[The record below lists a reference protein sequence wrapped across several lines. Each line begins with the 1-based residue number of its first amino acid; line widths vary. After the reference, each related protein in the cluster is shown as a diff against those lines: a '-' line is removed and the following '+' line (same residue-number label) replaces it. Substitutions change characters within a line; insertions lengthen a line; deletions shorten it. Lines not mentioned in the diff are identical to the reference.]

1 MEAQEQAAPVAPVIR
16 TEPWRSEQIGEL
28 CAALA
33 KCQAEIKNP
42 KKGKTAKVASKKGES
57 SSYSYVYADISD
69 VCETINAVAPKFGL
83 SHSQIIR
90 PNAEGRTCIFT
101 MIMHESGQWLL
112 SEYKLPPAAD
122 NHEMGGNI
130 TYGRRYALAPM
141 FGIAA
146 EEDTDFNG
154 SHRKSDEA
162 DDEAKE
168 QAKKDAADL
177 AEKYRS
183 GRFHKIKPGED
194 VLKTRRDVAT
204 TAAAPSAPCVVETST
219 PPPADDT
226 PAPKTALQAKLA
238 EAKAKAEKAAREV
251 AAEEKA
257 ERDAIQNETAELPN
271 STRKPLDYTGI
282 HAGLAK
288 KLKEYD
294 DGKNDPIE
302 AFESYV
308 KKIGVF
314 GPDGVQGGVR
324 GLPDDFCE
332 QALAQW
338 KKVEPKFT
346 AELLPF

>member
-1 MEAQEQAAPVAPVIR
+1 MEAQEQAAPVAPIIR
-16 TEPWRSEQIGEL
+16 TEPWRSDQIGEL

-33 KCQAEIKNP
+33 KCQVEIKNP
-42 KKGKTAKVASKKGES
+42 KKGKTANAGKYK
-57 SSYSYVYADISD
+57 YNYADISD
-69 VCETINAVAPKFGL
+69 VLACINAVAPKFGL
-83 SHSQIIR
+83 AHTQVIR
-90 PNAEGRTCIFT
+90 PNNEGRSCIFT

-112 SEYKLPPAAD
+112 SEYKLPPAGD

-162 DDEAKE
+162 DDDAKE

-177 AEKYRS
+177 AEKYRT
-183 GRFHKIKPGED
+183 GRFRKIQPGED
-194 VLKTRRDVAT
+194 VLKARDVPLTADVPPAPSVVEPDAKP
-204 TAAAPSAPCVVETST
+204 TAA
-219 PPPADDT
+219 DT
-226 PAPKTALQAKLA
+226 PKPKTALEAKLA

-257 ERDAIQNETAELPN
+257 ERDAIQNEPAAVPDAP
-271 STRKPLDYTGI
+271 RKPLDYTGI
-282 HAGLAK
+282 HTGLAK

-294 DGKNDPIE
+294 NGKNDPID
-302 AFESYV
+302 AFEAYV

-314 GPDGVQGGVR
+314 GPDGVQGGIR